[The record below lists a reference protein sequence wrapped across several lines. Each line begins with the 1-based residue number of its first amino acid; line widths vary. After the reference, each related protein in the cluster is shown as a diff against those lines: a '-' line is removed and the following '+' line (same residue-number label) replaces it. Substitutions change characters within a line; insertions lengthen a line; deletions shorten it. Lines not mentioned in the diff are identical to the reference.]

1 MSLGA
6 AGITGPVPTAAD
18 PVGNIFGTIA
28 TNPPTGGISPGVQ
41 GGGTTQPIFPGSS
54 LSPYY
59 LSQIGQ
65 SQINLGA
72 GLANGGTMSIDA
84 AVNLLDSLPT
94 SELLQVESMLW
105 SAGFYTDA
113 NGNPL
118 KTAPVLGTLDD
129 QGRRAWINALI
140 ASFSSGQ
147 SVTDT
152 LNQAIQSGQG
162 ANLRS
167 TLPSAVMG
175 GGNVYTIDLTQPGA
189 VNQTANSI
197 FQAALGRNATSAE
210 MAKITDAV
218 NSGAIAQGLAKE
230 QGGEMS
236 AQQQYQARVNQRNIQ
251 YQFET
256 TPKTA
261 LGAVPS
267 GPIGNPAEYATTLLQ
282 YMGLPVNTSNVAF
295 LIGWINAESNDP
307 KNMNPLGSQN
317 AVPGSQP
324 TNTATPNYTSW
335 AQSLQATAN
344 ALQSG
349 PYTNIVAALQN
360 GDASNQVGNAAL
372 QAALGKWSGGRY
384 KDISQMVQ
392 SAQGQ
397 AQGQVNVTQQ
407 QAPPAAQAAQ
417 GQTPYQQMPGYE
429 AFIKGGGTP
438 AQWQAAIAQ
447 EQAGAPAQQIGTAQ
461 STGAEGGGPA
471 AGVPMTPAAAVT
483 PGQQQSN
490 PGDIYVNPVTVESQN
505 PLSPEQASYLE
516 ATTGP
521 NRFSFAENNALHA
534 FLAAMSM
541 VRAAGPTGA

>member
-1 MSLGA
+1 MSVGA
-6 AGITGPVPTAAD
+6 AGVTGPVPTAAD

-28 TNPPTGGISPGVQ
+28 TNAPTGGTATDTS
-41 GGGTTQPIFPGSS
+41 QPIFPGSS
-54 LSPYY
+54 LSPYF
-59 LSQIGQ
+59 LGQIGQ
-65 SQINLGA
+65 SQIQLGA
-72 GLANGGTMSIDA
+72 GIASGGTMSIDA
-84 AVNLLDSLPT
+84 AVNLLDSLP
-94 SELLQVESMLW
+94 SNELLQIESMLW

-140 ASFSSGQ
+140 ASFSSGTP
-147 SVTDT
+147 VTTT
-152 LNQAIQSGQG
+152 LNNAIQSGQG
-162 ANLRS
+162 AELRS

-189 VNQTANSI
+189 VNQVANSI
-197 FQAALGRNATSAE
+197 FQAALGRNANGAE
-210 MAKITDAV
+210 LANITNAV
-218 NSGAIAQGLAKE
+218 NTGAIQQGLAKE
-230 QGGEMS
+230 QGAEMS
-236 AQQQYQARVNQRNIQ
+236 AQQQYQQRVNQRNIQ

-267 GPIGNPAEYATTLLQ
+267 GDIGNPAEYATSLLQ

-307 KNMNPLGSQN
+307 KTMNPLGSQN

-324 TNTATPNYTSW
+324 TSSATPNYTSY
-335 AQSLQATAN
+335 AQSLQATAA

-349 PYTNIVAALQN
+349 PYTDIVAALQN
-360 GDASNQVGNAAL
+360 GDASAEVSNKAL
-372 QAALGKWSGGRY
+372 QAALGKWSGGQY
-384 KDISQMVQ
+384 KDITQMVQ
-392 SAQGQ
+392 AATQQ

-407 QAPPAAQAAQ
+407 QGQATGQAAQA
-417 GQTPYQQMPGYE
+417 QTPYQQMPGYE

-438 AQWQAAIAQ
+438 EQWQQQIAQ
-447 EQAGAPAQQIGTAQ
+447 EQAQAQAGQGGTAQ
-461 STGAEGGGPA
+461 STGAEGGGPG
-471 AGVPMTPAAAVT
+471 AGIPATPAGAVT
-483 PGQQQSN
+483 PGQQQTN

-521 NRFSFAENNALHA
+521 NRFGFAENNYLHA

-541 VRAAGPTGA
+541 IRAGGPTGA